1 MTIVIQPWTT
11 QLPKPF
17 SLYHHQGFRYKL
29 LDDGTHLKLTGA
41 VQLGQLLNSQW
52 ISSSGKNFVLFLIIF
67 DYCDDWG
74 HWLLV
79 IIGVP
84 PKVSLGTLVLCSTGL
99 CHLTASINWF
109 KTSKKEQVRL
119 TSLFSFIQVAWWP
132 HQVTITYAATSLY
145 SILNMRH

>member
-1 MTIVIQPWTT
+1 MALTWNSLELSSWASFWTANG
-11 QLPKPF
+11 F
-17 SLYHHQGFRYKL
+17 HHL
-29 LDDGTHLKLTGA
+29 E
-41 VQLGQLLNSQW
+41 
-52 ISSSGKNFVLFLIIF
+52 KNVVLFQIIF

-84 PKVSLGTLVLCSTGL
+84 SKVSLGTLVLCSTGL
-99 CHLTASINWF
+99 CHLAASINWF
-109 KTSKKEQVRL
+109 KTSTKEQVRL

-145 SILNMRH
+145 SILNMHHQWKQKEMRRNYWFDRQIFLKFHRYY